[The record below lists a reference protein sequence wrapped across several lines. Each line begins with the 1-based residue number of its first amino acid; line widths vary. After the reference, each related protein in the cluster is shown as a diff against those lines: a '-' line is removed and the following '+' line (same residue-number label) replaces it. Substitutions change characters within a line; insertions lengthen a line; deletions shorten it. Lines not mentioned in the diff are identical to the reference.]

1 MTEVD
6 VVGYI
11 VAGAVGVIGFFLK
24 RTMTRLDTTEKD
36 VQTIKEN
43 YVKEND
49 HKESLQKIDE
59 DIKEVKKDIRIINDK
74 FLTKD
79 DFFREQRKTEKQ
91 LEKIISI
98 LLKSEG

>member
-24 RTMTRLDTTEKD
+24 RTRTRLDTTEKD

>member
-24 RTMTRLDTTEKD
+24 RTMTRLDATEKD